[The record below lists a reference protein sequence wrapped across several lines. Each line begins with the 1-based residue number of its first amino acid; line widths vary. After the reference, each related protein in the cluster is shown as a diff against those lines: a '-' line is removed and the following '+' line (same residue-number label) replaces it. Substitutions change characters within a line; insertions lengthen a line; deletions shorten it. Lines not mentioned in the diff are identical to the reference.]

1 MGAGKAQIDTKDA
14 QFKGFNVNRVKEG
27 SMNKYFYGTYRS
39 YAEAQKALKT
49 VKTKISAAYIVA
61 YVGGKA
67 VSVAEAR
74 SKE

>member
-14 QFKGFNVNRVKEG
+14 QFKGLNVSRVKEG